1 MHTYVQIQ
9 DKEHIIHSPYC
20 IGSVCSS
27 PPLAFSSFWLY
38 VPGPTLGT
46 VLPEGWVSGLGAW
59 SYILQ
64 RRTLT
69 AYYSCENITKDKLY
83 IALLYNYSNS
93 DVIDSCCC
101 CYGST
106 NLRLLVSGSLVLWL
120 RPLQFLIACSMAYCN
135 PKVELARDLWEQID
149 SYNHMLSAKQI
160 PSLKAST
167 DVCLEGS
174 GHVNTNQ
181 CNNFRGMN
189 GTLSLYNARN

>member
-1 MHTYVQIQ
+1 MIMTTVHFHVNWAWSSIFSFYKHLCTRHSMHTYVQIQ

-101 CYGST
+101 CYGKT
-106 NLRLLVSGSLVLWL
+106 NLRLLV
-120 RPLQFLIACSMAYCN
+120 
-135 PKVELARDLWEQID
+135 
-149 SYNHMLSAKQI
+149 
-160 PSLKAST
+160 
-167 DVCLEGS
+167 
-174 GHVNTNQ
+174 
-181 CNNFRGMN
+181 
-189 GTLSLYNARN
+189 